1 MNTTPEQ
8 RDYLM
13 DALME
18 RGELPDSQTIV
29 ELIQDA
35 EEGEQYDAALQAV
48 EKAVAQAGMVL
59 VDTSTDDDEAYSY
72 MVMERM
78 EDD

>member
-8 RDYLM
+8 REYLM

-35 EEGEQYDAALQAV
+35 EEGEQYDAALQSV
-48 EKAVAQAGMVL
+48 EKAVSVAGMVL
-59 VDTSTDDDEAYSY
+59 VDTTTDDDEACSY
-72 MVMERM
+72 ILMESM
-78 EDD
+78 EDG